1 MVTHLK
7 EGKAK
12 ADQAAAEQLKQIG
25 GLQQQVTDLV
35 AMNCHVRQPLLCT
48 SVLQLCLLLLW
59 QQCNMSENPDSNP
72 NTCQHPHSHLTHTT
86 TAMRSW

>member
-12 ADQAAAEQLKQIG
+12 ADQAAAEQLKQLG

-35 AMNCHVRQPLLCT
+35 AMNCHVRSLTQSSP
-48 SVLQLCLLLLW
+48 VLQSCLSSAPSATV
-59 QQCNMSENPDSNP
+59 QYGSNPDSNP
-72 NTCQHPHSHLTHTT
+72 NTCQHLH
-86 TAMRSW
+86 